1 MLQCSLLFIYL
12 VLEILITTIK
22 WTCIIIKWI
31 YNTVKYCID
40 KHNENKATKV
50 LNQYDEPRAFEAKI
64 NTINYNAYEATENN
78 IKDIEI
84 IEVEKVYTK
93 PSIDIFN

>member
-50 LNQYDEPRAFEAKI
+50 LNQYDEPRTFEAKI
-64 NTINYNAYEATENN
+64 NTINYNAYEATEGK
-78 IKDIEI
+78 IEKIEI

>member
-64 NTINYNAYEATENN
+64 NTQLYNAYEATENN
-78 IKDIEI
+78 IEKIEI